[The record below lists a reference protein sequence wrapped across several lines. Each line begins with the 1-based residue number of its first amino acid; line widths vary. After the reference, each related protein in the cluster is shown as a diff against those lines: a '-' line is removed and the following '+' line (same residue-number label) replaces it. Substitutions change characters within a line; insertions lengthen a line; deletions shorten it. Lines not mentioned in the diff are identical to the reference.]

1 MVYGVCVFLFALCF
15 YLQCVCTCVCV
26 HIQIEYFS
34 MYCFH
39 TGSSE
44 WTHPYWLLLSLG
56 RVPDIPVGEDP
67 SEHMAQAGKTEIE
80 LTLSPKAEMKTS
92 EDDDTDMKAL
102 FVR

>member
-1 MVYGVCVFLFALCF
+1 
-15 YLQCVCTCVCV
+15 
-26 HIQIEYFS
+26 